1 MVRFRSTLLCVVA
14 YSLCLGD
21 RKAPTM
27 TKEWQEATNRMM
39 QEKNMNPITGIS
51 STGYKGKGQIQE
63 SNNIKE

>member
-1 MVRFRSTLLCVVA
+1 
-14 YSLCLGD
+14 
-21 RKAPTM
+21 M